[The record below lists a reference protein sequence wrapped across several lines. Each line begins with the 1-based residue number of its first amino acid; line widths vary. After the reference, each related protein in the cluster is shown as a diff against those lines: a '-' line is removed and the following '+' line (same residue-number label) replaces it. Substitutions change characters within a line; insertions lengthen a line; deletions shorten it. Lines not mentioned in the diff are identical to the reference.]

1 MRRACGL
8 RLLQG
13 LPSTSWLWRAR
24 TGLAVRLL
32 LLLDWEEERRGPEGM
47 GMTGV
52 GLLLAHGRAAV
63 AGWAK
68 QA

>member
-1 MRRACGL
+1 
-8 RLLQG
+8 
-13 LPSTSWLWRAR
+13 
-24 TGLAVRLL
+24 LL

-68 QA
+68 KA